1 MTNFVTGDKQRLIA
15 RRSNGIRREIVDLK
29 LRGKAALVNGA
40 SQGIGFAI
48 AHALASEGAE
58 LLISARKEDALKKA
72 AEQIEAD
79 TGQKVRTVVGDI
91 RMLDSCNTI
100 LTAMREW
107 GGVDILVNNDG
118 APPLGKAL
126 DFDDLRWSRAFEQ
139 NLMSVVRMTRG
150 VVPFMEERGGGSVV
164 NITALSAIQP
174 IENFGLSVATWAGVV
189 GLAKT
194 LSLELGPKNIRINT
208 LCPGLIETG
217 RLDLAD
223 GPSAAEYQEVVKM
236 IPLGRRGDAAE
247 IAAVATFLSSPL
259 ASYVTGTT
267 LAVDGGMNKSIL

>member
-1 MTNFVTGDKQRLIA
+1 MM
-15 RRSNGIRREIVDLK
+15 DLK

-48 AHALASEGAE
+48 ARSLAAEGADV
-58 LLISARKEDALKKA
+58 LISARKEDALKKA
-72 AEQIEAD
+72 ADRIIGE
-79 TGQKVRTVVGDI
+79 TGQAVQTVVGDI
-91 RMLDSCNTI
+91 RMLDGCNNI
-100 LTAMREW
+100 LAAMTAR

-118 APPLGKAL
+118 APPLGNSL
-126 DFDDLRWSRAFEQ
+126 DFDDLRWTRAFEQ
-139 NLMSVVRMTRG
+139 NLLSVVRMCRG
-150 VVPFMEERGGGSVV
+150 VAPMMEDRGGGSIL
-164 NITALSAIQP
+164 NITALTAIQP
-174 IENFGLSVATWAGVV
+174 LASFGLSVSTWAGVV

-194 LSLELGPKNIRINT
+194 LSLELGPKRIRINT
-208 LCPGLIETG
+208 LCPGLFETP

-223 GPSAAEYQEVVKM
+223 GPSAAEYQEAVKL
-236 IPLGRRGDAAE
+236 IPLGRRGDPAE